1 MRDVGPILSAM
12 RRNKTGP
19 LIVVLQIALT
29 LAIISNIVGIV
40 TERTALIT
48 RPTGVQE
55 NQVFA
60 LGYRLTS
67 GEGTPSTLVA
77 DLETIRATPGV
88 IDAVAVNG
96 YPLRGTGWGDGI
108 SKEPGRRSIHQQSAQ
123 AAVYAMDEHG
133 IGTLGLK
140 LASGRNFSPQE
151 SIEGNFIEPPLP
163 GVAIVSK
170 MLANQLF
177 PHGDILGKT
186 IYLTTDS
193 SRQVVVVGVVERL
206 QSFDAA
212 ATVDE
217 HASENSIILPIHSAG
232 QGGLFLVRAQPGL
245 LDSTMHQVQQRLT
258 AVNPSRVF
266 GRLRPFT
273 EIRRTAYEKD
283 RAMAIALSIVCA
295 ILVLVTA
302 LGIVGVTTLW
312 VAKRRK
318 QIGVR
323 RALGA
328 TRCAI
333 VSHFLT
339 ENALL
344 CCAGIGLGLFA
355 AHSIS
360 VWLWVHYGSDRRGAA
375 ELLICAFVVLSL
387 GQCAAVI
394 PAFRAARIS
403 PTEAFRSL

>member
-1 MRDVGPILSAM
+1 MRNVRPILSAM
-12 RRNKTGP
+12 RRNKTGA
-19 LIVVLQIALT
+19 LVVIVQIALT
-29 LAIISNIVGIV
+29 LAIISNIIAIV
-40 TERTALIT
+40 SERIALIT

-67 GEGTPSTLVA
+67 GDGTPSSLAA
-77 DLETIRATPGV
+77 DLQTIRATPGV
-88 IDAVAVNG
+88 IDAVAANG
-96 YPLRGTGWGDGI
+96 YPLRGTGWAEGI
-108 SKEPGRRSIHQQSAQ
+108 SKQPGARSIQQQSAQ

-133 IGTLGLK
+133 IGALGLK
-140 LASGRNFSPQE
+140 LAAGRNFSSEE
-151 SIEGNFIEPPLP
+151 SIEGNFNQPPLP

-170 MLANQLF
+170 VLAKQLF
-177 PHGDILGKT
+177 SNGDILGKP

-193 SRQVVVVGVVERL
+193 SKQVVVVGIVERL

-212 ATVDE
+212 GTIDE

-232 QGGLFLVRAQPGL
+232 GGGLFLVRAKP
-245 LDSTMHQVQQRLT
+245 DSLASSMHDVQQRLT
-258 AVNPSRVF
+258 VINPNRIF
-266 GRLRPFT
+266 GRLRSFT

-283 RAMAIALSIVCA
+283 RSLAIALGIVCT

-318 QIGVR
+318 QIGIR

-328 TRCAI
+328 TRHAI
-333 VSHFLT
+333 VSHFLV

-344 CCAGIGLGLFA
+344 CCAGIGVGALA
-355 AHSIS
+355 AHSLG
-360 VWLWVHYGSDRRGAA
+360 VWLWVHYGSDRLGAA

-387 GQCAAVI
+387 GQCAAIV